1 MAAMDAS
8 THDAMAQDGRAP
20 ARVPTLPSRKLAV
33 WLFLGSEIVFF
44 SALIFTFIVIRL
56 SAPLPPAEGAWPI
69 PLEIQGSAA
78 LNVDATALDP
88 EFVET
93 IHLHT
98 ADASADPG
106 DHHAYI
112 VEPEAYAAEARSGT
126 ELIVPRVLNIP
137 LTALNT
143 FLLILSSVAVVLAL
157 DAVQKHNQK
166 GLVRWLAVTGVIGAT
181 FLGIQAY
188 EYTILI
194 REGLWFGS
202 IPEWLEAA
210 GRTDLFGTTFYAMT
224 GFHGAHVLVGVI
236 MLLIVLVKASRGA
249 YTAEQ
254 HMGVEL
260 FGLYWHFVDLVW
272 IILFTVVYLI

>member
-1 MAAMDAS
+1 MQAS
-8 THDAMAQDGRAP
+8 TGETMTAP
-20 ARVPTLPSRKLAV
+20 ASVVNTLPSRKLAV

-44 SALIFTFIVIRL
+44 SALIFTFIVVRL
-56 SAPLPPAEGAWPI
+56 SSPLPPEAGAWPI
-69 PLEIQGSAA
+69 PLEIQGSEA
-78 LNVDATALDP
+78 LGVDVPTLDP
-88 EFVET
+88 AFVEE

-98 ADASADPG
+98 ADLAADPH
-106 DHHAYI
+106 DHEAYI
-112 VEPEAYAAEARSGT
+112 VTPEEFPEAVAAGKT
-126 ELIVPRVLNIP
+126 LVVPRVLNIP

-157 DAVQKHNQK
+157 DAVQKRNQR
-166 GLVRWLAVTGVIGAT
+166 GLVRWLAATFVLGVV

-188 EYTILI
+188 EYYILI
-194 REGLWFGS
+194 SEGLWFGS
-202 IPEWLEAA
+202 IPEWLEHA

-236 MLLIVLVKASRGA
+236 MLAIVLFKAVKGY
-249 YTAEQ
+249 YTHDD

>member
-1 MAAMDAS
+1 MQAS
-8 THDAMAQDGRAP
+8 TGETLSAP
-20 ARVPTLPSRKLAV
+20 GTAAPPLPSRKLAV

-44 SALIFTFIVIRL
+44 SALIFTFIVLRL
-56 SAPLPPAEGAWPI
+56 SAPLPPEEGAWPT

-78 LNVDATALDP
+78 LEVDVASLDP
-88 EFVET
+88 EYVKG

-98 ADASADPG
+98 ADLAADPH
-106 DHHAYI
+106 DEEAYI
-112 VEPEAYAAEARSGT
+112 VTPEDFSDEVAAGT
-126 ELIVPRVLNIP
+126 TLIVPRVLNIP

-157 DAVQKHNQK
+157 DAVQKRNQK
-166 GLVRWLAVTGVIGAT
+166 GLVRWLAITFVLGVV

-194 REGLWFGS
+194 REGLWFAS
-202 IPEWLEAA
+202 IPHWLEEA

-236 MLLIVLVKASRGA
+236 MLGIVLVKAIKGY
-249 YTAEQ
+249 YTAED